1 MWRVK
6 QGQKIRGSVEVQTSI
21 LPVTA
26 DVLYTVVFQIDSSKF
41 VPFTQNRQLPQTFD
55 FRIRTEII
63 AGIVRTN
70 PGFKPSEGVF
80 ISNIPDITRGHWQD
94 IAQLSE
100 IKQRVS
106 AASDAQQG
114 MPTADG
120 IRTATEIQR
129 LTQLGSQR
137 LGVLSRVMSST
148 TIRPLIHMMVANIQD
163 ATQLSG
169 SIKAPQN
176 STPGILTNLV
186 NDGFI
191 DFNISDLQG
200 NIEYLPVDGTL
211 PIEPTRNAETWL
223 NMLQILQTSG
233 LNMEYN
239 AGKIVDEAIRAM
251 GVNDI
256 DQYKISKE
264 QADQGPTPS
273 QQLSIMEKMRGA
285 SVVPQQDIQ
294 SQLQQGNIVPLRQ

>member
-1 MWRVK
+1 MLRSR
-6 QGQKIRGSVEVQTSI
+6 IDNVQAALNNLI
-21 LPVTA
+21 FA
-26 DVLYTVVFQIDSSKF
+26 DPNQVNIADLI
-41 VPFTQNRQLPQTFD
+41 NRNPW
-55 FRIRTEII
+55 
-63 AGIVRTN
+63 GIVRTN

-191 DFNISDLQG
+191 DFNIADLQG

-223 NMLQILQTSG
+223 NMLKILQTSG